1 MSALGPSQT
10 RLSRSLLKD
19 KFQFCWNQEF
29 LGHGFSVQH
38 KVWGRLSPASPNN
51 IRPAAAMPR
60 WQKAKC
66 LQGREGEH
74 GREPNRSSEGHE
86 CLSAPS
92 LLTPQR
98 CSNPNRKS
106 RTLPGLYARF
116 ISPPF
121 SQFSFIS
128 PPPPNPFLRS
138 PLSPQP
144 RDTLSGAHCP
154 SSLCASAPSRHRTP
168 RDFCFEADRVCFQP
182 QARHEDVQPLCPSL
196 WNCPRVL
203 RAKPGAVSWK
213 EALRCPSSREI
224 SIFCCCKT

>member
-1 MSALGPSQT
+1 MSAPGPSQT

-86 CLSAPS
+86 YLSAPS

-128 PPPPNPFLRS
+128 TPPPPQIPSCVLPFHHS
-138 PLSPQP
+138 PV
-144 RDTLSGAHCP
+144 TLSRALTAPRHCVHLP
-154 SSLCASAPSRHRTP
+154 LPGTEHHEIFALKQTAFVSSLRRGMRTFSPFAPRFGT
-168 RDFCFEADRVCFQP
+168 A
-182 QARHEDVQPLCPSL
+182 
-196 WNCPRVL
+196 
-203 RAKPGAVSWK
+203 PGY
-213 EALRCPSSREI
+213 
-224 SIFCCCKT
+224 